1 MLKHGKNVTVSELIN
16 VYNTVMA
23 SIDIKLMTISIS
35 CTKAFSVK
43 KVLKKL
49 LSYSNYFNAFNNNN
63 KMF

>member
-1 MLKHGKNVTVSELIN
+1 MVKNVTVSELIN

-43 KVLKKL
+43 KV
-49 LSYSNYFNAFNNNN
+49 
-63 KMF
+63 